1 MTRLS
6 PLLFFVFLFSCS
18 NDNEEEY
25 FNDNEE
31 EYFDDCNTEDIY
43 YNALE
48 TDRSISTIVSD
59 KCLGCHGPNS
69 SIPLDYNTISYYN
82 LSDIVNGIDSYVPQ
96 MPPMVNPQLTDCEK
110 EKIEN
115 WFNNNMPE
123 NE

>member
-25 FNDNEE
+25 FGVSE
-31 EYFDDCNTEDIY
+31 CNTEDIY

-48 TDRSISTIVSD
+48 DDRSIATIISD
-59 KCLGCHGPNS
+59 KCLGCHGPNA
-69 SIPLDYNTISYYN
+69 SIPLDYNMISFYN
-82 LSDIVNGIDSYVPQ
+82 LSDIVNGIDPYVPQ
-96 MPPMVNPQLTDCEK
+96 MPPMTSPQLTDCEK
-110 EKIEN
+110 EKIDN
-115 WFNNNMPE
+115 WINNNMPE